1 MAKKKEVSPA
11 ESAPAV
17 YTTLEQEASVEMVEK
32 KSVFIGHAK
41 PVKTGEEAVE
51 FINKIRGKY
60 PDATHNVYA
69 YMIGANVTRYSDDG
83 EPGGT
88 AGMPVLEVIRKSGFT
103 DACIVVTR
111 YFGGILLGT
120 GGLVRAYS
128 HAAKLAAEAAHVIT
142 YERFITCEIICDYT
156 DYDKIRASYQ
166 GVGLMVDGVDFA
178 ADVTQRLAV
187 RAPEYDGFCAA
198 LTELTNGAVLIET
211 TGDRFDFLPDNGGQ

>member
-1 MAKKKEVSPA
+1 MATEELYITLEREASASFIEKKSEFIGYACPCK
-11 ESAPAV
+11 
-17 YTTLEQEASVEMVEK
+17 TEQEALD
-32 KSVFIGHAK
+32 FIA
-41 PVKTGEEAVE
+41 
-51 FINKIRGKY
+51 KIRKKHA
-60 PDATHNVYA
+60 DAKHNVYA
-69 YMIGANVTRYSDDG
+69 YQIKENNIARFTDDG
-83 EPGGT
+83 EPQGT
-88 AGMPVLEVIRKSGFT
+88 AGMPVLDIIKKTGFT

>member
-1 MAKKKEVSPA
+1 MASEELYITLEREASASFIEKKSEFIGYACPCK
-11 ESAPAV
+11 
-17 YTTLEQEASVEMVEK
+17 TEQEALD
-32 KSVFIGHAK
+32 FIA
-41 PVKTGEEAVE
+41 
-51 FINKIRGKY
+51 KIRKKHA
-60 PDATHNVYA
+60 DAKHNVYA
-69 YMIGANVTRYSDDG
+69 YQIKENNIARFTDDG
-83 EPGGT
+83 EPQGT
-88 AGMPVLEVIRKSGFT
+88 AGMPVLDIIKKTGFT

-142 YERFITCEIICDYT
+142 YERFITCEIVCDYT

-187 RAPEYDGFCAA
+187 RAPEYDGFCTA
-198 LTELTNGAVLIET
+198 LTELTNGTVLIET
-211 TGDRFDFLPDNGGQ
+211 TGDRFDFLSDAP

>member
-1 MAKKKEVSPA
+1 MASEELYITLEREASASFIEKKSEFIGYACPCK
-11 ESAPAV
+11 
-17 YTTLEQEASVEMVEK
+17 TEQEALD
-32 KSVFIGHAK
+32 FIA
-41 PVKTGEEAVE
+41 
-51 FINKIRGKY
+51 KIRKKHA
-60 PDATHNVYA
+60 DAKHNVYA
-69 YMIGANVTRYSDDG
+69 YQIKENNIARFTDDG
-83 EPGGT
+83 EPQGT
-88 AGMPVLEVIRKSGFT
+88 AGMPVLDIIRKTGFT

-166 GVGLMVDGVDFA
+166 GVGLMVDGVEFA

-187 RAPEYDGFCAA
+187 RAPEYDGFCTA
-198 LTELTNGAVLIET
+198 LTELPSGTVLLEA
-211 TGDRFDFLPDNGGQ
+211 TGDRFDFLSDAP

>member
-1 MAKKKEVSPA
+1 MASEELYITLEREASASFIEKKSEFIGYACPCK
-11 ESAPAV
+11 
-17 YTTLEQEASVEMVEK
+17 TEQEALD
-32 KSVFIGHAK
+32 FIA
-41 PVKTGEEAVE
+41 
-51 FINKIRGKY
+51 KIRKKHA
-60 PDATHNVYA
+60 DAKHNVYA
-69 YMIGANVTRYSDDG
+69 YQIKENNIARFTDDG
-83 EPGGT
+83 EPQGT
-88 AGMPVLEVIRKSGFT
+88 AGMPVLDIIKKTGFT

-166 GVGLMVDGVDFA
+166 GVGMMVDGVDFA

-187 RAPEYDGFCAA
+187 RAPEYDGFCTA
-198 LTELTNGAVLIET
+198 LTELTNGTVLIET
-211 TGDRFDFLPDNGGQ
+211 TGDRFDFLSDAP

>member
-1 MAKKKEVSPA
+1 MATEELYITLEREASASFIEKKSEFIGYACPCK
-11 ESAPAV
+11 
-17 YTTLEQEASVEMVEK
+17 TEQEALD
-32 KSVFIGHAK
+32 FIA
-41 PVKTGEEAVE
+41 
-51 FINKIRGKY
+51 KIRKKHA
-60 PDATHNVYA
+60 DAKHNVYA
-69 YMIGANVTRYSDDG
+69 YQIKENNIARFTDDG
-83 EPGGT
+83 EPQGT
-88 AGMPVLEVIRKSGFT
+88 AGMPVLDIIKKTGFT

-178 ADVTQRLAV
+178 ADVTQRLAI

>member
-1 MAKKKEVSPA
+1 MASEELYITLEKEASASFIEKKSEFIGYACPCK
-11 ESAPAV
+11 
-17 YTTLEQEASVEMVEK
+17 TEQEALD
-32 KSVFIGHAK
+32 FIA
-41 PVKTGEEAVE
+41 
-51 FINKIRGKY
+51 KIRKKHA
-60 PDATHNVYA
+60 DAKHNVYA
-69 YMIGANVTRYSDDG
+69 YQIKENNIARFTDDG
-83 EPGGT
+83 EPQGT
-88 AGMPVLEVIRKSGFT
+88 AGMPVLDIIKKTGFT

-187 RAPEYDGFCAA
+187 RAPEYDGFCTA
-198 LTELTNGAVLIET
+198 LTELTNGTVLIET
-211 TGDRFDFLPDNGGQ
+211 TGDRFDFLLDAP

>member
-1 MAKKKEVSPA
+1 MASEELYITLEREASASFIEKKSEFIGYACPCK
-11 ESAPAV
+11 
-17 YTTLEQEASVEMVEK
+17 TEQEALD
-32 KSVFIGHAK
+32 FIA
-41 PVKTGEEAVE
+41 
-51 FINKIRGKY
+51 KIRKKHA
-60 PDATHNVYA
+60 DAKHNVYA
-69 YMIGANVTRYSDDG
+69 YQIKENNIARFTDDG
-83 EPGGT
+83 EPQGT
-88 AGMPVLEVIRKSGFT
+88 AGMPVLDIIKKTGFT

-142 YERFITCEIICDYT
+142 YERFITCELICDYT

-187 RAPEYDGFCAA
+187 RAPEYDGFCTA
-198 LTELTNGAVLIET
+198 LTELTNGTVLIET
-211 TGDRFDFLPDNGGQ
+211 TGDRFDFLSDAP

>member
-1 MAKKKEVSPA
+1 MAIEELYITLEREASASFIEKKSEFIGYACPCK
-11 ESAPAV
+11 
-17 YTTLEQEASVEMVEK
+17 TEQEALD
-32 KSVFIGHAK
+32 FIA
-41 PVKTGEEAVE
+41 
-51 FINKIRGKY
+51 KIRKKHA
-60 PDATHNVYA
+60 DAKHNVYA
-69 YMIGANVTRYSDDG
+69 YQIKENNIARFTDDG
-83 EPGGT
+83 EPQGT
-88 AGMPVLEVIRKSGFT
+88 AGMPVLDIIKKTGFT

-178 ADVTQRLAV
+178 ADVTQRLAI

-211 TGDRFDFLPDNGGQ
+211 TGDRFDFLPDNGDR

>member
-1 MAKKKEVSPA
+1 M
-11 ESAPAV
+11 
-17 YTTLEQEASVEMVEK
+17 
-32 KSVFIGHAK
+32 
-41 PVKTGEEAVE
+41 
-51 FINKIRGKY
+51 
-60 PDATHNVYA
+60 YA
-69 YMIGANVTRYSDDG
+69 YQIKENNIARFTDDG
-83 EPGGT
+83 EPQGT
-88 AGMPVLEVIRKSGFT
+88 AGMPVLDIIKKTGFT

-187 RAPEYDGFCAA
+187 RAPEYDGFCTA
-198 LTELTNGAVLIET
+198 LTELTNGTVLIET
-211 TGDRFDFLPDNGGQ
+211 TGDRFDFLSDAP

>member
-1 MAKKKEVSPA
+1 MASEELYITLEREASASFIEKKSEFIGYACPCK
-11 ESAPAV
+11 
-17 YTTLEQEASVEMVEK
+17 TEQEALD
-32 KSVFIGHAK
+32 FIA
-41 PVKTGEEAVE
+41 
-51 FINKIRGKY
+51 KIRKKHA
-60 PDATHNVYA
+60 DAKHNVYA
-69 YMIGANVTRYSDDG
+69 YQIKENNIARFTDDG
-83 EPGGT
+83 EPQGT
-88 AGMPVLEVIRKSGFT
+88 AGIPVLDIIKKTGFT

-142 YERFITCEIICDYT
+142 YERFITCELICDYT

-187 RAPEYDGFCAA
+187 RAPEYDGFCTA
-198 LTELTNGAVLIET
+198 LTELTNGTVLIET
-211 TGDRFDFLPDNGGQ
+211 TGDRFDFLSDAP

>member
-1 MAKKKEVSPA
+1 MATEELYITLEREASASFIEKKSEFIGYACPCK
-11 ESAPAV
+11 
-17 YTTLEQEASVEMVEK
+17 TEQEALD
-32 KSVFIGHAK
+32 FIA
-41 PVKTGEEAVE
+41 
-51 FINKIRGKY
+51 KIRKKHA
-60 PDATHNVYA
+60 DAKHNVYA
-69 YMIGANVTRYSDDG
+69 YQIKENNIARFTDDG
-83 EPGGT
+83 EPQGT
-88 AGMPVLEVIRKSGFT
+88 AGMPVLDIIKKTGFT

-211 TGDRFDFLPDNGGQ
+211 TGDRFDFLPDNGDR

>member
-1 MAKKKEVSPA
+1 MATEDLYITLEREASASFIEKKSEFIGYACPCK
-11 ESAPAV
+11 
-17 YTTLEQEASVEMVEK
+17 TEQEALD
-32 KSVFIGHAK
+32 FIA
-41 PVKTGEEAVE
+41 
-51 FINKIRGKY
+51 KIRKKHA
-60 PDATHNVYA
+60 DAKHNVYA
-69 YMIGANVTRYSDDG
+69 YQIKENNIARFTDDG
-83 EPGGT
+83 EPQGT
-88 AGMPVLEVIRKSGFT
+88 AGMPVLDIIKKTGFT

-128 HAAKLAAEAAHVIT
+128 HAAKLAAEAAHIIT

-211 TGDRFDFLPDNGGQ
+211 TGDRFDFLPDNGDR

>member
-1 MAKKKEVSPA
+1 MASEELYITLEREASASFIEKKSELIGYACPCK
-11 ESAPAV
+11 
-17 YTTLEQEASVEMVEK
+17 TEQEALD
-32 KSVFIGHAK
+32 FIA
-41 PVKTGEEAVE
+41 
-51 FINKIRGKY
+51 KIRKKHA
-60 PDATHNVYA
+60 DAKHNVYA
-69 YMIGANVTRYSDDG
+69 YQIKENNIARFTDDG
-83 EPGGT
+83 EPQGT
-88 AGMPVLEVIRKSGFT
+88 AGMPVLDIIKKTGFT

-142 YERFITCEIICDYT
+142 YERFITCELICDYT

-187 RAPEYDGFCAA
+187 RAPEYDGFCTA
-198 LTELTNGAVLIET
+198 LTELTNGTVLIET
-211 TGDRFDFLPDNGGQ
+211 TGDRFDFLSDAP

>member
-1 MAKKKEVSPA
+1 MATEELYITLEREASASFTEKKSEFIGYACPCK
-11 ESAPAV
+11 
-17 YTTLEQEASVEMVEK
+17 TEQEALD
-32 KSVFIGHAK
+32 FIA
-41 PVKTGEEAVE
+41 
-51 FINKIRGKY
+51 KIRKKHA
-60 PDATHNVYA
+60 DAKHNVYA
-69 YMIGANVTRYSDDG
+69 YQIKENNIARFTDDG
-83 EPGGT
+83 EPQGT
-88 AGMPVLEVIRKSGFT
+88 AGMPVLDIIKKTGFT

>member
-1 MAKKKEVSPA
+1 MASEELYITLEREASASFIEKKSEFIGYACPCK
-11 ESAPAV
+11 
-17 YTTLEQEASVEMVEK
+17 TEQEALD
-32 KSVFIGHAK
+32 FIA
-41 PVKTGEEAVE
+41 
-51 FINKIRGKY
+51 KIRKKHA
-60 PDATHNVYA
+60 DAKHNVYA
-69 YMIGANVTRYSDDG
+69 YQIKENNIARFTDDG
-83 EPGGT
+83 EPQGT
-88 AGMPVLEVIRKSGFT
+88 AGMPVLDIIKKTGFT

-142 YERFITCEIICDYT
+142 YERFITCEIVCDYT

-187 RAPEYDGFCAA
+187 RAPDYDGFCTA
-198 LTELTNGAVLIET
+198 LTELTNGTVLIET
-211 TGDRFDFLPDNGGQ
+211 TGDRFDFLSDAP

>member
-1 MAKKKEVSPA
+1 MASEELYITLEKEASASFIEKKSEFIGYACPCK
-11 ESAPAV
+11 
-17 YTTLEQEASVEMVEK
+17 TEQEALA
-32 KSVFIGHAK
+32 FIA
-41 PVKTGEEAVE
+41 
-51 FINKIRGKY
+51 KIRKKHA
-60 PDATHNVYA
+60 DAKHNVYA
-69 YMIGANVTRYSDDG
+69 YQIKENNIARFTDDG
-83 EPGGT
+83 EPQGT
-88 AGMPVLEVIRKSGFT
+88 AGMPVLDIIKKTGFT

-166 GVGLMVDGVDFA
+166 GVGLMVDGVNFA

-187 RAPEYDGFCAA
+187 RAPEYDGFCTA
-198 LTELTNGAVLIET
+198 LTELTNGTVLIET
-211 TGDRFDFLPDNGGQ
+211 TGDRFDFLSDAP

>member
-1 MAKKKEVSPA
+1 MASEELYITLEKEASASFIEKKSEFIGYACPCK
-11 ESAPAV
+11 
-17 YTTLEQEASVEMVEK
+17 TEQEALD
-32 KSVFIGHAK
+32 FIA
-41 PVKTGEEAVE
+41 
-51 FINKIRGKY
+51 KIRKKHA
-60 PDATHNVYA
+60 DAKHNVYA
-69 YMIGANVTRYSDDG
+69 YQIKENNIARFTDDG
-83 EPGGT
+83 EPQGT
-88 AGMPVLEVIRKSGFT
+88 AGMPVLDIIKKTGFT

-142 YERFITCEIICDYT
+142 YERFITCEIVCDYT

-187 RAPEYDGFCAA
+187 RAPEYDGFCTA
-198 LTELTNGAVLIET
+198 LTELTNGTVLIET
-211 TGDRFDFLPDNGGQ
+211 TGDRFDFLSDAP